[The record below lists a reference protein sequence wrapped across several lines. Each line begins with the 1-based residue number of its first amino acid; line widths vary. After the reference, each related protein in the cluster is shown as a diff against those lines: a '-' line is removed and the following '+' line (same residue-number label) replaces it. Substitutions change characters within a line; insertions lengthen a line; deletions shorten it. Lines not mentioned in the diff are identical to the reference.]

1 MTDRNAGA
9 GSAGIRLSM
18 MMFLQYAVWG
28 VWLPYLANYLQGPVE
43 QGGLGFTGGQ
53 VGWILGLAGSIGAV
67 AAPFLAGQ
75 VADRFLRAEMWLG
88 ILLVAGGVLK
98 FATYYAHSYMPFLI
112 LSIAFSIVY
121 MPTLAL
127 TNSIAFAHLDDPEKK
142 FPLVRVWGTIGWIV
156 ASNAFPL
163 LWLQTDLSLTAL
175 PPFLAGVPKA
185 NSVGLIGDCLRV
197 SGVISVLYGAWAMIV
212 LPKTPPTR
220 SVDSPLAFMKAFAL
234 LKHPGVLICTAAALP
249 ISMIHQVY
257 FIRTGPFLSFIGFS
271 DAHIGPVMSIGQFAE
286 ILVLALLGWILSRA
300 GYKWTL
306 FLGCVAYFLRFAIFA
321 TATEET
327 RYLAVAAMA
336 LHGLCYACFFA
347 ASFIYVERVATPDIR
362 HSVQTAYGI
371 IILGAGPIL
380 AGLYNQWLDRFDA
393 PSALGG
399 NWSALWWT
407 QALIGLAMAGLIAL
421 AFRAGVTPH
430 DTAVAPGE
438 LRGVEEVPE

>member
-1 MTDRNAGA
+1 MTDRNGS
-9 GSAGIRLSM
+9 SAGVRLSI

-75 VADRFLRAEMWLG
+75 VADRFMRAELYLG
-88 ILLVAGGVLK
+88 LLLVTGGIIK
-98 FATYYAHSYMPFLI
+98 FMTYYAHSYSVFLW
-112 LSIAFSIVY
+112 LSIAYSIVY

-127 TNSIAFAHLDDPEKK
+127 TNSVAFAHLDDPEKK
-142 FPLVRVWGTIGWIV
+142 FPRVRVWGTIGWIV

-163 LWLQTDLSLTAL
+163 IWLQSNLSLTAL
-175 PPFLAGVPKA
+175 PPFLEGIPKD

-197 SGVISVLYGAWAMIV
+197 SGVMAVLYGLWAMFM

-220 SVDSPLAFMKAFAL
+220 SVDSPLAFTKAFAL
-234 LKHPGVLICTAAALP
+234 LRHPGVLICTLAALP

-257 FIRTGPFLSFIGFS
+257 FIRTGPFLSYIGFA

-286 ILVLALLGWILSRA
+286 IAVLAMLGWILSRS
-300 GYKWTL
+300 GYRWTL
-306 FLGCVAYFLRFAIFA
+306 FLGCVAYCLRFGIFA
-321 TATEET
+321 MATEET
-327 RYLAVAAMA
+327 RWLAAAAMV
-336 LHGLCYACFFA
+336 LHGFCYACFFA
-347 ASFIYVERVATPDIR
+347 ASFIYVERVASPDIR

-380 AGLYNQWLDRFDA
+380 AGLYNEWLDRFDA

-399 NWSALWWT
+399 NWTALWLT
-407 QALIGLAMAGLIAL
+407 QAAIGAAMALLIAV
-421 AFRAGVTPH
+421 AFRAGSRPH
-430 DTAVAPGE
+430 EPGIAASE
-438 LRGVEEVPE
+438 LVGMEELPE